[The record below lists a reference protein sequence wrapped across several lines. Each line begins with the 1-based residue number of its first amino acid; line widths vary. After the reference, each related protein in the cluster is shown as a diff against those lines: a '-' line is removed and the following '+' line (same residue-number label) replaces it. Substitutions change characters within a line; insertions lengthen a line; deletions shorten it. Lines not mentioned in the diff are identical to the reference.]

1 MKQTVVLG
9 AARTPFGK
17 FGGALAALG
26 APELGGAAIRSAV
39 DRSGL
44 ENGELEH
51 SIFGVVVQAGI
62 GQIPSRQ
69 ANAHADLPYSLTT
82 ETLNQVCASGL
93 RSATLAETIIRAGD
107 CDVILAGGMESMSN
121 APYLLSKARWGARM
135 GDAAMTDAMM
145 HDGLLDAFEEV
156 NMIRFGTD
164 GAKKFNLTRERQ
176 DEWALRSHQR
186 AAAATDDGRLA
197 EEIVGLKVTGK
208 KGNTTYVEADESIRR
223 DTTIEKLAS
232 LKPIDEGGTVT
243 AGNAPGVTDGAGAL
257 VLASES
263 FAERRN
269 LEPLGAIVAHAKIA
283 EEPPNLL
290 TVPGNA
296 GKLALKKAGWKAEDL
311 DLVEINEA
319 FAGVALHSTDMLG
332 VDPEIVNVNGGALA
346 LGHPI
351 GASGAR
357 ILMTL
362 LYELRRRGGGRG
374 LAAICSRWRTGR
386 CRSGGSLA
394 VYRIHPPK
402 RRPVVLIVDRHE
414 SLTFRHPGGPST

>member
-1 MKQTVVLG
+1 VERAVVLG

-17 FGGALAALG
+17 FGGALSPLS
-26 APELGGAAIRSAV
+26 APELGGAAIREAIG
-39 DRSGL
+39 RSGI
-44 ENGELEH
+44 EDGELQH
-51 SIFGVVVQAGI
+51 SIFGIVVQAGV

-69 ANAHADLPYSLTT
+69 ANFHAGLPFELTT

-93 RSATLAETIIRAGD
+93 RSATLAETLIRAGD
-107 CDVILAGGMESMSN
+107 YEVVLAGGMESMSN
-121 APYLLSKARWGARM
+121 APYLLQKARWGIHM
-135 GDAAMTDAMM
+135 GDTLTLDAMM
-145 HDGLLDAFEEV
+145 HDGLLDAFEHV

-164 GAKKFNLTRERQ
+164 GARKLDISREEQ

-186 AAAATDDGRLA
+186 AAAATDDGHLA
-197 EEIVGLKVTGK
+197 EEIVGVKVPGE
-208 KGNTTYVEADESIRR
+208 KGQTTFVDTDEPIRR
-223 DTTIEKLAS
+223 DTTLEKLAA

-257 VLASES
+257 VLVSES
-263 FAERRN
+263 SAERRN
-269 LEPLGAIVAHAKIA
+269 LEPLGTIVAHAKVA

-296 GKLALKKAGWKAEDL
+296 GKLALEKAGWSAEDL

-319 FAGVALHSTDMLG
+319 FAGVAIHSTRTLG
-332 VDPEIVNVNGGALA
+332 VDPEVVNTSGGALA

-362 LYELRRRGGGRG
+362 LYGLRRRGGGRG
-374 LAAICSRWRTGR
+374 LAAICS
-386 CRSGGSLA
+386 GGGQGDA
-394 VYRIHPPK
+394 VL
-402 RRPVVLIVDRHE
+402 VEV
-414 SLTFRHPGGPST
+414 

>member
-1 MKQTVVLG
+1 MVDGLEDEGVALERTVILG

-17 FGGALAALG
+17 FGGALSPLS
-26 APELGGAAIRSAV
+26 APELGGAAIREAV
-39 DRSGL
+39 DRSGV
-44 ENGELEH
+44 EDEALEH
-51 SIFGVVVQAGI
+51 SIFGIVVQAGV

-69 ANAHADLPYSLTT
+69 ATFHAGLPFSLTT

-93 RSATLAETIIRAGD
+93 RSATLAETMIRVGD
-107 CDVILAGGMESMSN
+107 YEVVLAGGMESMSN
-121 APYLLSKARWGARM
+121 APYLLPNARWGARM
-135 GDAAMTDAMM
+135 GDTTAVDSMM
-145 HDGLLDAFEEV
+145 HDGLLDAFEHV

-164 GAKKFNLTRERQ
+164 GAKRFDISREEQ

-186 AAAATDDGRLA
+186 AGAATDDGRLS
-197 EEIVGLKVTGK
+197 EEIVGIKVPGK
-208 KGNTTYVEADESIRR
+208 KGQATYVEADEPIRR
-223 DTTIEKLAS
+223 DTTLEKLAA

-263 FAERRN
+263 YSSRRG
-269 LEPLGAIVAHAKIA
+269 LEPLGTIVAHAKVA

-290 TVPGNA
+290 TVPGNS
-296 GKLALKKAGWKAEDL
+296 GKLALEKAGWSAEDL

-319 FAGVALHSTDMLG
+319 FAGVAIHSTRILG
-332 VDPEIVNVNGGALA
+332 VDPDIVNVNGGALA

-357 ILMTL
+357 LLTTL

-374 LAAICSRWRTGR
+374 LAAICS
-386 CRSGGSLA
+386 GGGQGDA
-394 VYRIHPPK
+394 VL
-402 RRPVVLIVDRHE
+402 VEV
-414 SLTFRHPGGPST
+414 